1 MAHTTI
7 TFTFD
12 HDINESLQ
20 CAPCPD
26 PQTCGSDDV
35 YYCPNEPRG
44 GFDTVDNENLLNT
57 GIVHIGKCLAP
68 RRDTNT
74 IKVQVNPI
82 LSIPEQN
89 AITSGVGLGDFIMFS
104 KSNQANLSSLL
115 GYYAEATLLNN
126 SPYEAELFAVS
137 TEVSESSK

>member
-1 MAHTTI
+1 MPTI
-7 TFTFD
+7 IFNFD

-20 CAPCPD
+20 CGPCPD

-35 YYCPNEPRG
+35 YYCPNQSHG
-44 GFDTVDNENLLNT
+44 GFDNVDNDNLSST
-57 GIVHIGKCLAP
+57 GIVYIGKC
-68 RRDTNT
+68 TN
-74 IKVQVNPI
+74 VNRNLNSVSVLVDPSLTVSQQI
-82 LSIPEQN
+82 SIYQ
-89 AITSGVGLGDFIMFS
+89 GVGLGDFIMFS

-126 SPYEAELFAVS
+126 SPYEAELFAIS

>member
-35 YYCPNEPRG
+35 YYCPNETHG
-44 GFDTVDNENLLNT
+44 QFDTVDNENLSNT
-57 GIVHIGKCLAP
+57 GIVHIGKCIDID
-68 RRDTNT
+68 RDTSV
-74 IKVQVNPI
+74 IVVHVNPI
-82 LSIPEQN
+82 LSIPQQN
-89 AITSGVGLGDFIMFS
+89 AITNGVGLGDFIMFS

-115 GYYAEATLLNN
+115 GYYAEVTLSND
-126 SPYEAELFAVS
+126 SPHEAELFATS
-137 TEVSESSK
+137 TEFSESSK

>member
-20 CAPCPD
+20 CGPCPD

-35 YYCPNEPRG
+35 YYCPNQTHG
-44 GFDTVDNENLLNT
+44 QFDTVDNENLPNT
-57 GIVHIGKCLAP
+57 GIVHIGKC
-68 RRDTNT
+68 RDINRDTNK
-74 IKVQVNPI
+74 IEVQVNPI
-82 LSIPEQN
+82 LSIPQQN
-89 AITSGVGLGDFIMFS
+89 AITNSVGLGDFIMFS

-115 GYYAEATLLNN
+115 GYYAEVRLGND
-126 SPYEAELFAVS
+126 SPNIAELFAVS

>member
-1 MAHTTI
+1 MPTI
-7 TFTFD
+7 TLNFD

-20 CAPCPD
+20 CAPCPN

-35 YYCPNEPRG
+35 YYCPNETHG
-44 GFDTVDNENLLNT
+44 GFDTVDNENLSNT
-57 GIVHIGKCLAP
+57 GIVYIGKCTLID
-68 RRDTNT
+68 RDVNT
-74 IKVQVNPI
+74 IDVLVDPS
-82 LSIPEQN
+82 LSVPQQI
-89 AITSGVGLGDFIMFS
+89 AIYEGVGLGDFIMFS

-115 GYYAEATLLNN
+115 GYYAEATLVNN